1 MYRHGKS
8 TLTNDD
14 LVFVEYSLK
23 IKSRTT
29 TLKYLSK
36 LRKLNFI
43 VYNKTTQYYIFKS
56 FDRIRKENDLINR
69 LAYPFTYSDLDR
81 INAITGAVIYSYLH
95 KDFWRKVKREK
106 VVHLKGSTYF
116 FLSHKFNYKKH
127 SAPVSVNGVKR
138 LFEVSKSTASR
149 LKNEATNCG
158 LIKLTKNYSIYAVDK
173 KAMQEY
179 LKYNDYKQTVVYKD
193 GIYRLQLIDTIL
205 PLFYFTKRNSLE
217 T

>member
-14 LVFVEYSLK
+14 LVVVEYSLK